1 MAGERRGSGGDGTLR
16 VALVG
21 APRQTVLS
29 ASQMDDA
36 SLQRD
41 LERDAVYGETAVLPR
56 GSATAA
62 RAVGGMILVTQDA
75 ARVTIDAHGTITI
88 VRPATRPRE
97 RGDWVPALV
106 EEDLREDIAQ
116 AIRFALSTL
125 DRVLDPNER
134 LSDVAI
140 AAVLRD
146 VGYAGWSTRAERDRN
161 PNRIAMNMNAK
172 EVIGARLD
180 PLTRKRAAA
189 RQQVE
194 PMAAELTAILRR
206 EATE

>member
-1 MAGERRGSGGDGTLR
+1 
-16 VALVG
+16 
-21 APRQTVLS
+21 
-29 ASQMDDA
+29 MDDA

-41 LERDAVYGETAVLPR
+41 LERDAVYGEAAVLPR
-56 GSATAA
+56 GSTTTA
-62 RAVGGMILVTQDA
+62 RVIGGVIVVTQED

-88 VRPATRPRE
+88 VTPAKRRRE
-97 RGDWVPALV
+97 RGDWMPALI
-106 EEDLREDIAQ
+106 EEDLREDIGQ

-146 VGYAGWSTRAERDRN
+146 VGYAGWHTRAERDRN
-161 PNRIAMNMNAK
+161 PNRTEMNINAK
-172 EVIGARLD
+172 EVISARLD

-194 PMAAELTAILRR
+194 RMAADLTAMLRR